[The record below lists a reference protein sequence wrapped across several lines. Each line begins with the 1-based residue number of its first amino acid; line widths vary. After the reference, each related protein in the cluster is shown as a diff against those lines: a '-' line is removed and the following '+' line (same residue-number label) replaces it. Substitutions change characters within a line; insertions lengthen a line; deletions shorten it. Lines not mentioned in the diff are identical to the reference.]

1 MPKSTVSF
9 EEKILTYVSTAPIDA
24 VEVTLKFANAA
35 FKGRRARQTPSPVM
49 GQAQTPNLMAGR
61 KKPGPKPGT
70 TRKGVQTATQPQS
83 QPVATVTVEDADAPI
98 AQAGD

>member
-1 MPKSTVSF
+1 MPKATTSF
-9 EEKILTYVSTAPIDA
+9 EERILAYVSTAPIDA

-35 FKGRRARQTPSPVM
+35 FKNRRARQNPVHVTSS
-49 GQAQTPNLMAGR
+49 ATAGVGGVQQR

-70 TRKGVQTATQPQS
+70 TRKSMQTAPSTQPV
-83 QPVATVTVEDADAPI
+83 PVAETPV